1 MQSNLSFPVLKSP
14 SQDQKIAKI
23 PYLGVAVDMR
33 QVVVISVAIFLCW
46 GLCTQLGRF
55 VTLSVVRVLAVC
67 IPVMVVAV
75 VAAFKKHE
83 GRYLDF
89 WAWKRFVRFFA
100 VDTLKW
106 RRQEPGG
113 KGSLRDSIQER
124 IPTER
129 IVWDMIR
136 CKDGTY
142 VTVLEVDPVRLSLSS
157 TAEQTR
163 VWAGMVRLY
172 NRADFPFTEITQAEP
187 GDLSPY
193 IRLFRETA
201 AREGR
206 KAGRRLDSFS
216 RQHASYLGSVVKKH
230 EVFERQAYVV
240 LPYKPPGAGSQETRP
255 WWAFWRVERATP
267 KNAAEMQEEAEEAYG
282 VLSARAEIFEDG
294 MRNVGARLKPLKDLG
309 LLEFLMGQTSGE
321 HPKKSGAQV
330 RLYEPVTLYHGP
342 YEKLSPKRLTAVVR
356 AMEEH
361 RRAAPP
367 AVGIGNLIV
376 NQIAPDAVRI
386 HPDYLRI
393 GPRYHATM
401 FVAEYPEKLTFGVL
415 QGLLRLPGRI
425 KVVKNVRPVPQEEAV
440 NRIGTHFAT
449 LSAADESAAN
459 GNVVVDNQRKISMES
474 VGEGMDEL
482 QTGKQGLVDLTLTI
496 HCEAD
501 SKAELFTLCE
511 KVRSALRAH
520 RITAMLAREEAWE
533 GFISGL
539 PTGSSFLSPRYAD
552 HGMLTYPLA
561 TLFTFGNYQLNHERG
576 IVYGINPDEGAP
588 VILNNRRLKNYN
600 QVVMATSGAGK
611 SQTIKAEATRERL
624 QGHRIVIVDPVG
636 DSKYDRVTQAMNG
649 AYLVFGVG
657 TDHKFNPFD
666 LRDNYLDLRLVASSD
681 TERDPEKARRKARAA
696 AFDGKIAALIKLV
709 GLKAGGEGLDPD
721 EEGYVQDLLVDVY
734 ADKGI
739 SRDPATHSLTP
750 PIFPDFYAKLEGVP
764 ELGGLRRRLKPWS
777 SGPYRTVFDAQ
788 TNVDLDNKFL
798 VLQLA
803 GVKKG
808 RVKGAVMFA
817 VLDFL
822 NGRLSDPNEPSN
834 CFVDEFWSLL
844 RDPMAAE
851 FCEEMWRS
859 GRARNNGMV
868 AITQNVIE
876 FTNSEYGQIILEL
889 SATHLILQQGQKT
902 AEALT
907 EYYGLSDEQREKLAT
922 FAKGEG
928 LLVVEDHRIPV
939 YVLCS
944 DFEMMLFNTDPELE
958 AHYEQKRLEARKR
971 RELESGKRQALP
983 AAQSNKPK
991 ARPKPA
997 ITGDG
1002 TARTKSARKKQIALP
1017 RRSENRTTPR
1027 QEAPPAAGHAP
1038 PEART
1043 RPISTPPRDPAT
1055 RPAAHDTGQM
1065 PRVGAAPEKRVPSAH
1080 APNVRRPDEAR

>member
-23 PYLGVAVDMR
+23 PYLGIAVDMR
-33 QVVVISVAIFLCW
+33 QVIVISVAIFLCW

-55 VTLSVVRVLAVC
+55 VSLSVVRVLALCVP
-67 IPVMVVAV
+67 IMAIAV

-89 WAWKRFVRFFA
+89 WAWKRLVRFFA

-106 RRQEPGG
+106 RRQEPGRAMT
-113 KGSLRDSIQER
+113 LRDSIQER
-124 IPTER
+124 IPTQR

-142 VTVLEVDPVRLSLSS
+142 VIVLEVDPVRLSLSS
-157 TAEQTR
+157 EAEQMR

-172 NRADFPFTEITQAEP
+172 HRVDFPFTEITQAEP
-187 GDLSPY
+187 GDLTPY
-193 IRLFRETA
+193 IRRFRETA
-201 AREGR
+201 AREAR
-206 KAGRRLDSFS
+206 KAGRRLDNFS

-230 EVFERQAYVV
+230 EVFKRQAYVV

-255 WWAFWRVERATP
+255 WWAFWRVESATP
-267 KNAAEMQEEAEEAYG
+267 KNAAELQEEAEEAYG

-294 MRNVGARLKPLKDLG
+294 MRSVGARLKPLKDLR

-321 HPKKSGAQV
+321 DPKKSGAQV

-342 YEKLSPKRLTAVVR
+342 YEKLSPKRLTAVVN
-356 AMEEH
+356 AMEER

-393 GPRYHATM
+393 GPRFHATM
-401 FVAEYPEKLTFGVL
+401 FVTDYPEKLNFGAL
-415 QGLLRLPGRI
+415 QPLLRLPGRI
-425 KVVKNVRPVPQEEAV
+425 KVVKNIKPVPQEEAV
-440 NRIGTHFAT
+440 NRIGTHFAQ
-449 LSAADESAAN
+449 LSAADETAAN
-459 GNVVVDNQRKISMES
+459 GNVVVDNQRKISKES
-474 VGEGMDEL
+474 AGEGMDEL

-511 KVRSALRAH
+511 KVKSALRGH

-539 PTGSSFLSPRYAD
+539 PTGSSFLSPRYAE

-561 TLFTFGNYQLNHERG
+561 ALFTFGNYQLNHERG
-576 IVYGINPDEGAP
+576 ILYGVNPDEAAP
-588 VILNNRRLKNYN
+588 VILNNRKLKNYN

-611 SQTIKAEATRERL
+611 SQTIKAEATRLRTE
-624 QGHRIVIVDPVG
+624 GHRIVIVDPVG
-636 DSKYDRVTQAMNG
+636 DSKYDRVAQAMNG

-709 GLKAGGEGLDPD
+709 SLMAGGEGLDPD

-734 ADKGI
+734 ADKDI
-739 SRDPATHSLTP
+739 TRDPATHSKPP
-750 PIFPDFYAKLEGVP
+750 PIFPDFYAKLEGIP
-764 ELGGLRRRLKPWS
+764 ELEGLRRRLKPWS

-808 RVKGAVMFA
+808 RAKGAVMFA

-834 CFVDEFWSLL
+834 CFVDEFWSVL
-844 RDPMAAE
+844 RDPMGAE

-868 AITQNVIE
+868 AIT
-876 FTNSEYGQIILEL
+876 
-889 SATHLILQQGQKT
+889 
-902 AEALT
+902 
-907 EYYGLSDEQREKLAT
+907 
-922 FAKGEG
+922 
-928 LLVVEDHRIPV
+928 
-939 YVLCS
+939 
-944 DFEMMLFNTDPELE
+944 
-958 AHYEQKRLEARKR
+958 
-971 RELESGKRQALP
+971 
-983 AAQSNKPK
+983 
-991 ARPKPA
+991 
-997 ITGDG
+997 
-1002 TARTKSARKKQIALP
+1002 
-1017 RRSENRTTPR
+1017 
-1027 QEAPPAAGHAP
+1027 
-1038 PEART
+1038 
-1043 RPISTPPRDPAT
+1043 
-1055 RPAAHDTGQM
+1055 
-1065 PRVGAAPEKRVPSAH
+1065 
-1080 APNVRRPDEAR
+1080 